1 MSQRRSKRK
10 VRCSLPDYQVQEVL
24 SMQDIKQN
32 VGWGITAFDLPK
44 AWESTQGEG
53 VVIAVLDT
61 GCDLDHPDLKNNLL
75 PGINFINRNK
85 EPNDDN
91 QHGCVSPE
99 TYIHT
104 NLYGISKIVDLYD
117 KCDAEEF
124 VVQTGYIKDVRNMGI
139 KTYSLNTETGET
151 EVGEIEYLHKTFI
164 DSKIVEVNLTGNI
177 SLQLTPWHPVYTKK
191 RIRKDVYKISK
202 IRADELNLKDGLI
215 FPTNTSYKN
224 LNTEYVS
231 VLGRPRKK
239 CSRCG
244 HVCRSFNNLN
254 SPCKKCFSKNCV
266 VVENNYFIN
275 EELAYLIGLVLTD
288 GHLNKQKNCRLEI
301 TSVTQELLIRSKE
314 ILDKHGFKSRIDNSR
329 NRLLC
334 DSKEL
339 ISILENSGI
348 KCFEKSYNQELP
360 EFVGK
365 SPKSVISAFIAGVI
379 DGDGC
384 IGKNNTSNRI
394 TTVSRN
400 FAFQMA
406 YLLNS
411 MSISAGVFK
420 YKNYKFSKNRTDND
434 DNSLLIP
441 IYNCTFSSLNKEITN
456 YLHHPEKNK
465 RASKLVNSKKRSIR
479 PIKSIETK
487 NANEY
492 FYDFTV
498 KNYKTYIANGHFVSN
513 THVTGIIC
521 AENNEIGMVGVAPKA
536 KVIPVKVL
544 DAKGNGDMNSVA
556 SGISWAADNGADII
570 SMSLGCPSPLNST
583 LKAIKYAASK
593 GVVTFCAAGNA
604 GVTKE
609 IFYPANYKETISVGS
624 IDENFDRSSFSNT
637 GKNLDFLAPGG
648 QIFSTVPDNWYAILS
663 GTSMACP
670 FAVGVAA
677 LCLSYQRK
685 YFPEHPLK
693 SAQAYRDLLKS
704 HTVPVS
710 NPEYANK
717 QFFQGFG
724 IIDPRK
730 LKEWIS
736 QH

>member
-10 VRCSLPDYQVQEVL
+10 VRCTLPEYQVQEVL

-91 QHGCVSPE
+91 QHG
-99 TYIHT
+99 
-104 NLYGISKIVDLYD
+104 
-117 KCDAEEF
+117 
-124 VVQTGYIKDVRNMGI
+124 
-139 KTYSLNTETGET
+139 
-151 EVGEIEYLHKTFI
+151 
-164 DSKIVEVNLTGNI
+164 
-177 SLQLTPWHPVYTKK
+177 
-191 RIRKDVYKISK
+191 
-202 IRADELNLKDGLI
+202 
-215 FPTNTSYKN
+215 
-224 LNTEYVS
+224 
-231 VLGRPRKK
+231 
-239 CSRCG
+239 
-244 HVCRSFNNLN
+244 
-254 SPCKKCFSKNCV
+254 
-266 VVENNYFIN
+266 
-275 EELAYLIGLVLTD
+275 
-288 GHLNKQKNCRLEI
+288 
-301 TSVTQELLIRSKE
+301 
-314 ILDKHGFKSRIDNSR
+314 
-329 NRLLC
+329 
-334 DSKEL
+334 
-339 ISILENSGI
+339 
-348 KCFEKSYNQELP
+348 
-360 EFVGK
+360 
-365 SPKSVISAFIAGVI
+365 
-379 DGDGC
+379 
-384 IGKNNTSNRI
+384 
-394 TTVSRN
+394 
-400 FAFQMA
+400 
-406 YLLNS
+406 
-411 MSISAGVFK
+411 
-420 YKNYKFSKNRTDND
+420 
-434 DNSLLIP
+434 
-441 IYNCTFSSLNKEITN
+441 
-456 YLHHPEKNK
+456 
-465 RASKLVNSKKRSIR
+465 
-479 PIKSIETK
+479 
-487 NANEY
+487 
-492 FYDFTV
+492 
-498 KNYKTYIANGHFVSN
+498 

-583 LKAIKYAASK
+583 LKAIRYAASK
-593 GVVTFCAAGNA
+593 GVVSFCAAGNA

-609 IFYPANYKETISVGS
+609 IFYPANYKETISIGS

-685 YFPEHPLK
+685 YFPEHPLR